1 MRYKFKT
8 TPSRML
14 HKGHPMKD
22 VVIDFVPMLKRNVGI
37 GWKTEREA
45 VYSDFAAYPVIERP
59 WLDLKK
65 YRP

>member
-1 MRYKFKT
+1 
-8 TPSRML
+8 ML